1 MTTQAWGLL
10 FVLFV
15 LAYVVYQIEKAWE
28 AEDD

>member
-1 MTTQAWGLL
+1 MNLHGFGIL

-15 LAYVVYQIEKAWE
+15 SAYVVYQIEKAWE